1 MSSLPLHH
9 LQGEVFL
16 GETLF
21 HAGVPDP
28 FRIILYDI
36 ALHVIE
42 HIPFPLCGNRH
53 RRGPGP
59 LDGPGSRALNIRTPG
74 LLHLGTEL
82 PAPAADLKLRTL
94 HTDQLRDAANRF
106 STHFALHNLTN
117 TLYAD
122 FPIYL
127 FEERMGDILR
137 DTAEPQSP
145 EELCR
150 LYRTLSEQLR
160 DQLQQIENDKHE
172 IETQMLDRV
181 SNLESRNLELREQ
194 LRQIEADKRYIE
206 TQKIRYEREVRKL
219 KSESEQL
226 RSPPLIIGTVVDVI
240 DSSRVIV
247 RSSAGPR
254 FLVRTSPSINPEDL
268 KAGAR
273 CTLNQQS
280 LAIVELLP
288 SSFDAQVY
296 GMELVDSPQE
306 SYSDIGGLKE
316 QINEIREA
324 VELPLKRPELF
335 TRIGIEPP
343 KGVLLHGP
351 PGTGKTL
358 LAKAVAHETNAH
370 FMRVVGSELV
380 QKYIGE
386 GARLVRELFDLAKK
400 KSPTIIFIDEID
412 AVGASRTEAN
422 TSGDREVQRTLMQ
435 LLAGM
440 DGFEN
445 RGDVKIIGATNR
457 IDILDKALLRPGRF
471 DRIIEIP
478 LPDEEGRLSILKVHT
493 RALTMDESVILS
505 EIAGLTDGKNG
516 ADLRAICMEAG
527 MFAIRNERSAI
538 TREDFLAAIDKIR
551 LDFNRGVPDVEGRM
565 FA

>member
-1 MSSLPLHH
+1 M
-9 LQGEVFL
+9 
-16 GETLF
+16 
-21 HAGVPDP
+21 
-28 FRIILYDI
+28 
-36 ALHVIE
+36 
-42 HIPFPLCGNRH
+42 
-53 RRGPGP
+53 
-59 LDGPGSRALNIRTPG
+59 
-74 LLHLGTEL
+74 
-82 PAPAADLKLRTL
+82 ADTL
-94 HTDQLRDAANRF
+94 HQPT
-106 STHFALHNLTN
+106 
-117 TLYAD
+117 
-122 FPIYL
+122 
-127 FEERMGDILR
+127 
-137 DTAEPQSP
+137 EPQSP
-145 EELCR
+145 EELYR
-150 LYRTLSEQLR
+150 LYRNLSEQLR
-160 DQLQQIENDKHE
+160 EQLSQIENDKHE
-172 IETQMLDRV
+172 LEAQMLERV
-181 SNLESRNLELREQ
+181 GNLESRNLELREQ

-226 RSPPLIIGTVVDVI
+226 RSPPLIIGTVTDVI
-240 DSSRVIV
+240 DASRVIV

-254 FLVRTSPSINPEDL
+254 FMVRSSPSLNAEEL
-268 KAGAR
+268 KPGVR

-288 SSFDAQVY
+288 SSFDSAVY
-296 GMELVDSPQE
+296 GMELVDSPLE
-306 SYSDIGGLKE
+306 TYADIGGLE
-316 QINEIREA
+316 AQINEIREA

-335 TRIGIEPP
+335 DRIGIAPP

-386 GARLVRELFDLAKK
+386 GARLVRELFELAKK
-400 KSPTIIFIDEID
+400 KAPTIIFIDEID

-457 IDILDKALLRPGRF
+457 IDILDKALLRAGRF

-478 LPDEEGRLSILKVHT
+478 LPDEKGRLSILTVHCRT
-493 RALTMDESVILS
+493 LTIDENVNLT
-505 EIAGLTDGKNG
+505 EVARLTDGKNG

-527 MFAIRNERSAI
+527 MFAIRKERPAI
-538 TREDFLAAIDKIR
+538 TQEDFLAAIAKVG
-551 LDFNRGVPDVEGRM
+551 LDFNRHGLVDVEGAM

>member
-1 MSSLPLHH
+1 M
-9 LQGEVFL
+9 
-16 GETLF
+16 
-21 HAGVPDP
+21 A
-28 FRIILYDI
+28 
-36 ALHVIE
+36 
-42 HIPFPLCGNRH
+42 
-53 RRGPGP
+53 
-59 LDGPGSRALNIRTPG
+59 
-74 LLHLGTEL
+74 
-82 PAPAADLKLRTL
+82 
-94 HTDQLRDAANRF
+94 
-106 STHFALHNLTN
+106 
-117 TLYAD
+117 
-122 FPIYL
+122 
-127 FEERMGDILR
+127 DILHQST
-137 DTAEPQSP
+137 DPQTP
-145 EELCR
+145 EELYR
-150 LYRTLSEQLR
+150 LYRSLSEQLR
-160 DQLQQIENDKHE
+160 EQLGQIENDKHE
-172 IETQMLDRV
+172 LEVQMMDRV
-181 SNLESRNLELREQ
+181 GNLESRNLELREQ
-194 LRQIEADKRYIE
+194 LRQVEADKRYIE

-226 RSPPLIIGTVVDVI
+226 RSPPLIIGTITDVVDG
-240 DSSRVIV
+240 SRVIV

-254 FLVRTSPSINPEDL
+254 FLVRSSPSISAEEL
-268 KAGAR
+268 KPGVR

-288 SSFDAQVY
+288 TSFDSAVY

-306 SYSDIGGLKE
+306 TYADIGGLE
-316 QINEIREA
+316 AQINEIKEA
-324 VELPLKRPELF
+324 VELPLKRPDLF
-335 TRIGIEPP
+335 LRIGIDPP

-400 KSPTIIFIDEID
+400 KAPTIIFIDEID

-457 IDILDKALLRPGRF
+457 IDILDRALLRPGRF

-478 LPDEEGRLSILKVHT
+478 LPNETGRLSILNVHC
-493 RALTMDESVILS
+493 RALTVDEQVDLS
-505 EIAGLTDGKNG
+505 QVARQTEGKNG

-527 MFAIRNERSAI
+527 MFAIRKDRSSI
-538 TREDFLAAIDKIR
+538 LQEDFLAAIAKVG
-551 LDFNRGVPDVEGRM
+551 LDFNRGPADVEGAM

>member
-1 MSSLPLHH
+1 
-9 LQGEVFL
+9 
-16 GETLF
+16 
-21 HAGVPDP
+21 
-28 FRIILYDI
+28 
-36 ALHVIE
+36 
-42 HIPFPLCGNRH
+42 
-53 RRGPGP
+53 
-59 LDGPGSRALNIRTPG
+59 
-74 LLHLGTEL
+74 
-82 PAPAADLKLRTL
+82 
-94 HTDQLRDAANRF
+94 
-106 STHFALHNLTN
+106 
-117 TLYAD
+117 
-122 FPIYL
+122 
-127 FEERMGDILR
+127 MGDILH
-137 DTAEPQSP
+137 QSP
-145 EELCR
+145 EPQTPEELYR

-160 DQLQQIENDKHE
+160 GQLSQIENDKHE
-172 IETQMLDRV
+172 LEIQMMDRV
-181 SNLESRNLELREQ
+181 GNLESRNLELREQ
-194 LRQIEADKRYIE
+194 LRQVEADKRYIE

-226 RSPPLIIGTVVDVI
+226 RSPPLIIGTITDVVDA
-240 DSSRVIV
+240 SRVIV

-254 FLVRTSPSINPEDL
+254 FLVRSSPSISAEEIKP
-268 KAGAR
+268 GVR

-288 SSFDAQVY
+288 TSFDAQIY

-306 SYSDIGGLKE
+306 TYADIGGLE
-316 QINEIREA
+316 VQINEIKEA

-335 TRIGIEPP
+335 LRIGIDPP

-386 GARLVRELFDLAKK
+386 GARLVRELFDLARKK
-400 KSPTIIFIDEID
+400 APTIIFIDEID
-412 AVGASRTEAN
+412 AVGASRSEAN

-457 IDILDKALLRPGRF
+457 IDILDRALLRPGRF

-478 LPDEEGRLSILKVHT
+478 LPDETGRLSILKVHS
-493 RALTMDESVILS
+493 RALTIEENVDLS
-505 EIAGLTDGKNG
+505 EVARQTDGKNG

-527 MFAIRNERSAI
+527 MFAIRKDRPAI
-538 TREDFLAAIDKIR
+538 TQEDFLAAIAKIR
-551 LDFNRGVPDVEGRM
+551 LDFNRSTADVEGAM

>member
-1 MSSLPLHH
+1 
-9 LQGEVFL
+9 V
-16 GETLF
+16 
-21 HAGVPDP
+21 
-28 FRIILYDI
+28 
-36 ALHVIE
+36 
-42 HIPFPLCGNRH
+42 
-53 RRGPGP
+53 
-59 LDGPGSRALNIRTPG
+59 
-74 LLHLGTEL
+74 
-82 PAPAADLKLRTL
+82 
-94 HTDQLRDAANRF
+94 
-106 STHFALHNLTN
+106 
-117 TLYAD
+117 
-122 FPIYL
+122 
-127 FEERMGDILR
+127 GDILR

-160 DQLQQIENDKHE
+160 DQLQQIESDKHDL
-172 IETQMLDRV
+172 ETQMLDRV
-181 SNLESRNLELREQ
+181 GNLESRNLELREQ
-194 LRQIEADKRYIE
+194 LRQVEADKRYIE

-226 RSPPLIIGTVVDVI
+226 RSPPLIIGTIVDVVDTT
-240 DSSRVIV
+240 RVIV

-254 FLVRTSPSINPEDL
+254 FLVRSSPSINPEDL

-306 SYSDIGGLKE
+306 CYSDIGGLKD

-343 KGVLLHGP
+343 KGVLLYGP

-400 KSPTIIFIDEID
+400 KAPTIIFIDEID
-412 AVGASRTEAN
+412 AVGAARTEAN

-493 RALTMDESVILS
+493 RSLATDDTVILS
-505 EIAGLTDGKNG
+505 EIANLTEGKNG

-527 MFAIRNERSAI
+527 MYAIRNERASI
-538 TREDFLAAIDKIR
+538 TREDFLSAIEKVR
-551 LDFNRGVPDVEGRM
+551 LDFNRSLSDVEGRM

>member
-1 MSSLPLHH
+1 MS
-9 LQGEVFL
+9 
-16 GETLF
+16 
-21 HAGVPDP
+21 
-28 FRIILYDI
+28 
-36 ALHVIE
+36 
-42 HIPFPLCGNRH
+42 
-53 RRGPGP
+53 
-59 LDGPGSRALNIRTPG
+59 
-74 LLHLGTEL
+74 
-82 PAPAADLKLRTL
+82 
-94 HTDQLRDAANRF
+94 
-106 STHFALHNLTN
+106 
-117 TLYAD
+117 
-122 FPIYL
+122 
-127 FEERMGDILR
+127 DILR
-137 DTAEPQSP
+137 QSQDPQTP
-145 EELCR
+145 EDLYR
-150 LYRTLSEQLR
+150 LYRSLSEQLR
-160 DQLQQIENDKHE
+160 GQLSQIENEKHDLE
-172 IETQMLDRV
+172 VQMMERV
-181 SNLESRNLELREQ
+181 GNLESRNLELREQ
-194 LRQIEADKRYIE
+194 LRQVEADKRYIE

-226 RSPPLIIGTVVDVI
+226 RSPPLIIGTITDVVDT
-240 DSSRVIV
+240 SRVIV

-254 FLVRTSPSINPEDL
+254 FLVRSSPSIAAEEL
-268 KAGAR
+268 KPGVR

-288 SSFDAQVY
+288 TSFDAQVY

-306 SYSDIGGLKE
+306 TYADIGGLE
-316 QINEIREA
+316 IQINEIKEA

-335 TRIGIEPP
+335 LRIGIEPP

-400 KSPTIIFIDEID
+400 KAPTIIFIDEID
-412 AVGASRTEAN
+412 AVGASRTETN

-457 IDILDKALLRPGRF
+457 IDILDRALLRPGRF

-478 LPDEEGRLSILKVHT
+478 LPDEAGRLSILKVHC
-493 RALTMDESVILS
+493 RALMVDETVDLM
-505 EIAGLTDGKNG
+505 EVARQTEGKNG

-527 MFAIRNERSAI
+527 MFAIRKERPAI
-538 TREDFLAAIDKIR
+538 TQEDFRAAITKIR
-551 LDFNRGVPDVEGRM
+551 LDFARGPVDVEGEM

>member
-1 MSSLPLHH
+1 
-9 LQGEVFL
+9 
-16 GETLF
+16 
-21 HAGVPDP
+21 
-28 FRIILYDI
+28 
-36 ALHVIE
+36 
-42 HIPFPLCGNRH
+42 
-53 RRGPGP
+53 
-59 LDGPGSRALNIRTPG
+59 
-74 LLHLGTEL
+74 
-82 PAPAADLKLRTL
+82 
-94 HTDQLRDAANRF
+94 
-106 STHFALHNLTN
+106 
-117 TLYAD
+117 
-122 FPIYL
+122 
-127 FEERMGDILR
+127 
-137 DTAEPQSP
+137 
-145 EELCR
+145 
-150 LYRTLSEQLR
+150 
-160 DQLQQIENDKHE
+160 
-172 IETQMLDRV
+172 MLDRV

-194 LRQIEADKRYIE
+194 LRQVEADKRYIE

-226 RSPPLIIGTVVDVI
+226 RSPPLIIGTIVDIV
-240 DSSRVIV
+240 DTTRVIV

-254 FLVRTSPSINPEDL
+254 FLVRSSPSINPEDL

-306 SYSDIGGLKE
+306 SYSDIGGLKD

-343 KGVLLHGP
+343 KGVLLYGP

-400 KSPTIIFIDEID
+400 KAPTIIFIDEID

-435 LLAGM
+435 
-440 DGFEN
+440 
-445 RGDVKIIGATNR
+445 
-457 IDILDKALLRPGRF
+457 RPGRF

-493 RALTMDESVILS
+493 RSLATDDTVILS
-505 EIAGLTDGKNG
+505 EIANLTEGKNG

-527 MFAIRNERSAI
+527 MYAIRNERASITRGDFLSAI
-538 TREDFLAAIDKIR
+538 EKVR
-551 LDFNRGVPDVEGRM
+551 LDFNRSLSDVEGRM

>member
-1 MSSLPLHH
+1 
-9 LQGEVFL
+9 
-16 GETLF
+16 
-21 HAGVPDP
+21 
-28 FRIILYDI
+28 
-36 ALHVIE
+36 
-42 HIPFPLCGNRH
+42 
-53 RRGPGP
+53 
-59 LDGPGSRALNIRTPG
+59 
-74 LLHLGTEL
+74 
-82 PAPAADLKLRTL
+82 
-94 HTDQLRDAANRF
+94 
-106 STHFALHNLTN
+106 
-117 TLYAD
+117 
-122 FPIYL
+122 
-127 FEERMGDILR
+127 MGDILHQAQ
-137 DTAEPQSP
+137 DPQNP
-145 EELCR
+145 EDLYR
-150 LYRTLSEQLR
+150 LYRSLSEQLR
-160 DQLQQIENDKHE
+160 DQLVQIENEKHE
-172 IETQMLDRV
+172 LEGQLSKRILD
-181 SNLESRNLELREQ
+181 LEARNIELREQ
-194 LRQIEADKRYIE
+194 LRQTETDKRYIE

-226 RSPPLIIGTVVDVI
+226 RSPPLIIGTITDVI
-240 DSSRVIV
+240 DENRVIV

-254 FLVRTSPSINPEDL
+254 FLVRSSQSINAEEL
-268 KAGAR
+268 KAGVR

-288 SSFDAQVY
+288 TSFDAQVY
-296 GMELVDSPQE
+296 GMEVVESPQE
-306 SYSDIGGLKE
+306 NYADIGGLDA
-316 QINEIREA
+316 QITELKEA
-324 VELPLKRPELF
+324 VELPLKRPDLF
-335 TRIGIEPP
+335 LRIGIEPP

-400 KSPTIIFIDEID
+400 KAPTIIFIDEID

-457 IDILDKALLRPGRF
+457 IDILDRALLRPGRF

-478 LPDEEGRLSILKVHT
+478 LPDVKGRLSILKVHT
-493 RALTMDESVILS
+493 RALTMDESVNLD
-505 EIAGLTDGKNG
+505 EIAAQTEGKNG
-516 ADLRAICMEAG
+516 ADLKAICMEAG
-527 MFAIRNERSAI
+527 MFAIRKERASI
-538 TREDFLAAIDKIR
+538 NQEDFLFAIEKVIN
-551 LDFNRGVPDVEGRM
+551 DFNRHRLTDVEGAM